1 MSARFRLHLVGVS
14 LLFLCALSA
23 RAQVS
28 ASISGRVTD
37 QTWAAVAGAVV
48 TAKGLDTGASRTT
61 TTDQAGRYELI
72 ALSIGQFEVRAR
84 KDGFAERVRT
94 GIVLVVGQDATVDLS
109 LPVGNVSQQVTVEGD
124 ASMVN
129 ATTQDISGLIGE
141 KEVKELPLNGRSY
154 DLLLTLNPGIV
165 NFTGF
170 RRIKV
175 DTVAASDNRLGTAEW
190 PIGQTNPRRKR

>member
-1 MSARFRLHLVGVS
+1 MS

-37 QTWAAVAGAVV
+37 QTGAVVAGATV
-48 TAKGLDTGASRTT
+48 TAKSLDTGVSRSTP
-61 TTDQAGRYELI
+61 TDQAGRYELI

-109 LPVGNVSQQVTVEGD
+109 LPVGNVSEQVTVEGD

-165 NFTGF
+165 NFTGEKTGGIGVSNSTTGNNF
-170 RRIKV
+170 
-175 DTVAASDNRLGTAEW
+175 SLSGNR
-190 PIGQTNPRRKR
+190 PQQN